1 MALSANILPN
11 PELQNLLDE
20 TKSLTNTTRF
30 IRVNLSAK
38 NNSLILSE
46 TAPNTGE
53 PDEEEFTTNL
63 EKVLKPDTPQYILF
77 QKDDKL
83 WIMISYV
90 PDSSSRTEKM
100 LYASCMGSLKS
111 SFNSGRISHTFT
123 INDDSE
129 MKWSYF
135 RKQYFEIN
143 KEELMSV
150 REKALAESRVGEEE
164 SRREAI
170 QAQANLVQRLNTQ
183 NTGGGGG
190 VTFPFSDEAKQAIN
204 DYLDD
209 SINYCR
215 FKLHIKTETVNLDQT
230 GKTFTPAEMTKTI
243 PSDCI
248 TFNLYKFIHESETH
262 NIFAFCRPNAMQLS
276 IKDRMLNASSKNATI
291 SLLKE
296 QGVEIGHCLE
306 IDDGEELCEKDLIN
320 RVAPNLEDKKG
331 FVTKPRG
338 PGRRG
343 ARPPRTSKPTGGVNV
358 MDF

>member
-1 MALSANILPN
+1 MALTANILPN
-11 PELQNLLDE
+11 LELQNLLDE

-38 NNSLILSE
+38 NNNLILSE

-63 EKVLKPDTPQYILF
+63 KKVFKSDTPQYILF

-111 SFNSGRISHTFT
+111 SFNAGRISHTFT
-123 INDDSE
+123 LNDDSE

-183 NTGGGGG
+183 NTGGG
-190 VTFPFSDEAKQAIN
+190 VSFPFSDEAKQAIN
-204 DYLDD
+204 EYLDD
-209 SINYCR
+209 TVNYCR

-230 GKTFTPAEMTKTI
+230 GTFTPAEMTKTI
-243 PSDCI
+243 PSDYI
-248 TFNLYKFIHESETH
+248 TFNLYKFNHESENH

-296 QGVEIGHCLE
+296 QGVQIGHCLE
-306 IDDGEELCEKDLIN
+306 IDDGEEMCEKDLIN

-343 ARPPRTSKPTGGVNV
+343 GRTPRSKPTGGVNV